1 VEAFR
6 AAGWLVLSLA
16 QVGDGVPDLLVS
28 RRGHMRLVEVKAKRG
43 KLTTYQEQFRRQGW
57 HFDVVRSVEDV
68 MALTRT
74 LRARTS

>member
-28 RRGHMRLVEVKAKRG
+28 LRGHMRLVEVKAKRG